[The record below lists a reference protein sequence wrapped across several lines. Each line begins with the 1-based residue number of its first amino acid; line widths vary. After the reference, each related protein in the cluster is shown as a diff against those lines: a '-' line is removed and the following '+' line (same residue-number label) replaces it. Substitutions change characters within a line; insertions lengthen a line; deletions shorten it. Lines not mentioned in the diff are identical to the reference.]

1 MTGVF
6 VAKHGDGS
14 VRVAVTGAGSDGV
27 FRHEGMEQALASNFS
42 AGALDGV
49 TVDDSDLMSDIHASA
64 AYRANLI
71 KVMAKRAVAAS
82 G

>member
-1 MTGVF
+1 MR
-6 VAKHGDGS
+6 AWSRPWHRISLPD
-14 VRVAVTGAGSDGV
+14 AI
-27 FRHEGMEQALASNFS
+27 
-42 AGALDGV
+42 DGV

-71 KVMAKRAVAAS
+71 KVMAKRAVGAA